1 MLFVFQ
7 GEKFPSFFIG
17 LFLRFD
23 MIHWS
28 NFLDNRVDH
37 QGIIVKLNCCSHTYC
52 EREKATSVVKINF
65 MLIWY
70 GDSRA
75 L

>member
-1 MLFVFQ
+1 
-7 GEKFPSFFIG
+7 
-17 LFLRFD
+17 
-23 MIHWS
+23 MITVLLLS
-28 NFLDNRVDH
+28 Y
-37 QGIIVKLNCCSHTYC
+37 IVAVPPTA

-75 L
+75 LQVKLISRPEALGYVVE